1 MSDTSRRSQ
10 TALRQAVHYRNY
22 RRIRDRALRRLAH
35 QYPDQYRL
43 FLEEERARDEAEGKS
58 WLDITGRTKRSVGS
72 AGAPNGRSKV
82 PIIHTDRDD
91 EAEGELG

>member
-1 MSDTSRRSQ
+1 MEEVDRRVG
-10 TALRQAVHYRNY
+10 TAARQAVHYRNY
-22 RRIRDRALRRLAH
+22 RRCRDRALRRLA
-35 QYPDQYRL
+35 QENPDRYREL
-43 FLEEERARDEAEGKS
+43 LEQEKANDEAEGKS